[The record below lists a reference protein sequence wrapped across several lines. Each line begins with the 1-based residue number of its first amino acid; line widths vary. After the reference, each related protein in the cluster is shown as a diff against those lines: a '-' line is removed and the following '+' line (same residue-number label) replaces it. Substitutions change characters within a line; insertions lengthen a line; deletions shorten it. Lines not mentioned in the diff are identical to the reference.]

1 MNQQPR
7 IPDPATSKRLLE
19 NLRRSR
25 LELAESNL
33 ELAEV
38 SALLESELRMQRL
51 NRVRRTLGAERSI
64 KNGISDVTISAQ
76 VTE

>member
-38 SALLESELRMQRL
+38 SALLERELRVQRL
-51 NRVRRTLGAERSI
+51 NRVRRTLGAERSVESR
-64 KNGISDVTISAQ
+64 ISDVAGSSQT
-76 VTE
+76 TE

>member
-38 SALLESELRMQRL
+38 SALLERELRMQRL
-51 NRVRRTLGAERSI
+51 NRVRHTLGAERSVESR
-64 KNGISDVTISAQ
+64 ISDVAGSSQT
-76 VTE
+76 TE

>member
-19 NLRRSR
+19 NLRKSR
-25 LELAESNL
+25 LALAESNL

-38 SALLESELRMQRL
+38 SDLLERELRVQRL
-51 NRVRRTLGAERSI
+51 NRVRCTLAAERSI
-64 KNGISDVTISAQ
+64 EGGMSDVAGSSQA
-76 VTE
+76 TE

>member
-38 SALLESELRMQRL
+38 SALLERELRMQRL
-51 NRVRRTLGAERSI
+51 NRVRRTLGAERSVESR
-64 KNGISDVTISAQ
+64 ISDVAGSSQT
-76 VTE
+76 TE

>member
-1 MNQQPR
+1 MNPQPR

-38 SALLESELRMQRL
+38 SALLERELRVQRL
-51 NRVRRTLGAERSI
+51 NRVRRTLGAERSVESR
-64 KNGISDVTISAQ
+64 ISDVAGSSQT
-76 VTE
+76 TE